1 MKHKISMILAAAVI
15 LSVLTGCGAA
25 GKQASTIAESE
36 KGIALTVR
44 IVNQSAVNLYG
55 IAARCCVNDITLGS
69 KVCEQINK
77 NTGQVVYEFDFVPDE
92 LPTTSIDSF
101 RLDVFAAEKA
111 GEDFSDCGSAV
122 INSPQPGGVYTLVLN
137 GEKATALT
145 LSTAEEVVEI
155 LPPALTAQTE
165 LSVDSLVGPWHLV
178 DDTDLETLSEVFPG
192 AAEFGSGMEIRSD
205 GNISW
210 YIGADGAMGTYVME
224 GNTLTAD
231 VTGELDGTAYRI
243 TLRQPEPEK
252 LAMTFKEIELVWTY
266 GEGDSLRGKD

>member
-1 MKHKISMILAAAVI
+1 MKHKISMILAVAVI

-25 GKQASTIAESE
+25 GKQASTVAESE

-44 IVNQSAVNLYG
+44 IINQSAVNLYG

-205 GNISW
+205 GRISW

-231 VTGELDGTAYRI
+231 VTGELDGVAYRI
-243 TLRQPEPEK
+243 TLHQPEPEK
-252 LAMTFKEIELVWTY
+252 LVMTFKDTELVWMY
-266 GEGDSLRGKD
+266 GDGGSFRGED